1 MSDEEPRLLK
11 IDGHDNAI
19 MGIVDGVDTE
29 VKLCYDT
36 DIILENL
43 VKEGMTYDE
52 AQEFFCFNISGAYMG
67 TGTPCFLREF
77 DEDEW

>member
-1 MSDEEPRLLK
+1 MCEPRLLK

-19 MGIVDGVDTE
+19 MGVVDGMDTE

-52 AQEFFCFNISGAYMG
+52 AQEFFCFNIAGAYMG
-67 TGTPCFLREF
+67 EGTPCFLREF
-77 DEDEW
+77 DEDDW